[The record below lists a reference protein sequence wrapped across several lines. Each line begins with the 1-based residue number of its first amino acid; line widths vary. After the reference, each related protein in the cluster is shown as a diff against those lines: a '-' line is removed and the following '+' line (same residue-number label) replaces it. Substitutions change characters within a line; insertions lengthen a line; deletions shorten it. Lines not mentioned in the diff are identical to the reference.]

1 MVGKAGSRF
10 TAKPLSSS
18 SLRGRISDKI
28 LGRNLIIRERNQVKQ
43 LLLILSFVVI
53 LAGCDQNE
61 IKLTN
66 QGTERWEEI
75 QVKAGGR
82 VFEIKELQGGTVQTL
97 RFQSRAEDGG
107 QVTGQLA
114 GEEHQAEFGYFTPNL
129 STQHDIVF
137 SDDGTITVD
146 AAGLEGAE

>member
-10 TAKPLSSS
+10 TAKPSSS
-18 SLRGRISDKI
+18 RSLQGRISDKI

-43 LLLILSFVVI
+43 LLLILSFAVT
-53 LAGCDQNE
+53 LAGCDRNE
-61 IKLTN
+61 IKLAN
-66 QGTERWEEI
+66 KGSRHWQAI
-75 QVKAGGR
+75 QIKAGGHA
-82 VFEIKELQGGTVQTL
+82 FEIKELKGGAVETL

-129 STQHDIVF
+129 STQHEIVF
-137 SDDGTITVD
+137 MDNGTITIDDV
-146 AAGLEGAE
+146 GARSFE